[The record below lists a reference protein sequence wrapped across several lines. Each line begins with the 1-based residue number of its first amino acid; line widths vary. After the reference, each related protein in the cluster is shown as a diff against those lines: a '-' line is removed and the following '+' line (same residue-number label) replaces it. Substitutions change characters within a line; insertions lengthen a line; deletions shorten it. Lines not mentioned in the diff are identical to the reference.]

1 MFTRVLPAALAAAA
15 LMMGSAPVLA
25 QTQPGTTS
33 NGNET
38 TIRGESVLPG
48 RLNPGRQEQPRRNQR
63 PARPAAAPTPEQIK
77 AAAEGLIA
85 ATSTTCQATETT
97 LRGQV
102 GEGQSV
108 YEVSCATGPGYVLIS
123 STPPQ
128 AVDCV
133 LLSGQ
138 ADIARARDPEA
149 DVGLQCLI
157 EANKNVVKVVAAYAA
172 EAGVKCTVDQGASV
186 GKSSDGNVIYEAGC
200 AGVDGAWIE
209 KTPTG
214 WTKTDCLKVVSS
226 NGVCRYTTPAEQAA
240 TLKAWFANSEAAPC
254 DVTEARF
261 MGSNAN
267 GSFYEAKCAA
277 GEGLIARFD
286 AAMAVQQVYPC
297 AQAATIGGGCKIGTT
312 PAAAPAPAAPPAPA
326 AASTP
331 QTN

>member
-1 MFTRVLPAALAAAA
+1 MITRVLPAVLAAAS
-15 LMMGSAPVLA
+15 LMMGAVPVLA

-33 NGNET
+33 NGAET
-38 TIRGESVLPG
+38 TVTGARVAPS
-48 RLNPGRQEQPRRNQR
+48 RLNPRQEAAPRTPRNQRNQR
-63 PARPAAAPTPEQIK
+63 PAPAQTAEQIK
-77 AAAEGLIA
+77 ASAEALLT
-85 ATSTTCQATETT
+85 ATSTTCQIGESS
-97 LRGQV
+97 LRGQI

-157 EANKNVVKVVAAYAA
+157 EANKDVVKVVAGYAA
-172 EAGVKCTVDQGASV
+172 AAGVTCTVDQGASV

-200 AGVDGAWIE
+200 AGSDGYWLE
-209 KTPTG
+209 KTATG
-214 WTKTDCLKVVSS
+214 WTNTACLQIVSS
-226 NGVCRYTTPAEQAA
+226 NGKCRYTTPAEQAA
-240 TLKAWFANSEAAPC
+240 TVKAWFANSAAAPC
-254 DVTEARF
+254 DVTETRF

-277 GEGLIARFD
+277 GDGLIARFNT
-286 AAMAVQQVYPC
+286 AMAVQQVYPC
-297 AQAATIGGGCKIGTT
+297 AEAATIGGGCKLGLA
-312 PAAAPAPAAPPAPA
+312 PAAAAPAAPTTQP
-326 AASTP
+326 
-331 QTN
+331 

>member
-1 MFTRVLPAALAAAA
+1 MITRVLPAVLAAAS
-15 LMMGSAPVLA
+15 LMMGTVPVLA

-33 NGNET
+33 NGAET
-38 TIRGESVLPG
+38 TVTGARVAPS
-48 RLNPGRQEQPRRNQR
+48 RLNPRQEAAPRTPRNQR
-63 PARPAAAPTPEQIK
+63 PAPAQTAEQIK
-77 AAAEGLIA
+77 ASAEALLT
-85 ATSTTCQATETT
+85 ATSTTCQIGESS
-97 LRGQV
+97 LRGQI

-138 ADIARARDPEA
+138 ADIARSRDPDA

-157 EANKNVVKVVAAYAA
+157 EANKDVVKVVAAYAA

-186 GKSSDGNVIYEAGC
+186 GKSSDGNIIYEAGC
-200 AGVDGAWIE
+200 SGADGYWIE

-214 WTKTDCLKVVSS
+214 WTNTACLQVVSS
-226 NGVCRYTTPAEQAA
+226 NGKCHYTTPAEQAA
-240 TLKAWFANSEAAPC
+240 TVKAWFAGTAAAPC

-267 GSFYEAKCAA
+267 GSFYEAKCAT
-277 GEGLIARFD
+277 GDGLIARFNT
-286 AAMAVQQVYPC
+286 AMAVQQVYPC
-297 AQAATIGGGCKIGTT
+297 AEAATIGGGCKLGTA
-312 PAAAPAPAAPPAPA
+312 AAAPAAAAAPTTQP
-326 AASTP
+326 
-331 QTN
+331 